1 MRAIVAYEDPTSL
14 RLFVAVC
21 EMNSIAKAAERE
33 AISPSALS
41 KRISDLEKSF
51 DTVLLD
57 RWQRGVSPT
66 AAGEALLTH
75 ARHLLRSLDR
85 MHSEVSEFG
94 EGVRGHIRVLAI
106 PTAIAEFL
114 PEQLAAFLRA
124 NPHIGISLEE
134 KVTAEVLRGI
144 ENGAA
149 DIGIC
154 RDLLSVPDLEI
165 EPFGCDHRVVVVNAE
180 HPLAHK
186 PSVTLEETLDFE
198 HVELSQNASLLTVF
212 HRAAGDLSRELRVR
226 LNVPSF
232 DAALRVIDAGLA
244 IGILPIEVV
253 GRFRSLYNLR
263 IIPLAEEWAT
273 QKFVICTRRG
283 PSSSPAARRLLEY
296 LRSQIM
302 QTGTRP
308 GPDIHLGPATRDDE

>member
-1 MRAIVAYEDPTSL
+1 VAYEDPTSL

-21 EMNSIAKAAERE
+21 ETNSIAKAAERE

-57 RWQRGVSPT
+57 RWQRGVTPT

-75 ARHLLRSLDR
+75 ARHLLQSMDR
-85 MHSEVSEFG
+85 MHSEVSEYG
-94 EGVRGHIRVLAI
+94 EGVRGHVRVLAI

-114 PEQLAAFLRA
+114 PEQLATFLKA
-124 NPHIGISLEE
+124 NVHIGISLEE
-134 KVTAEVLRGI
+134 QVTAEVLRGV

-154 RDLLSVPDLEI
+154 RDLLSVPDLDI
-165 EPFGCDHRVVVVNAE
+165 RPLGCDHRVVVVNAD
-180 HPLAHK
+180 HPLAYK
-186 PSVTLEETLDFE
+186 DSVTLEETLDFE

-212 HRAAGDLSRELRVR
+212 NRAAGDLSRELRVR

-232 DAALRVIDAGLA
+232 DAALRVINSGLA
-244 IGILPIEVV
+244 IGILPIEAV
-253 GRFRSLYNLR
+253 GRFGTLYNVR

-296 LRSQIM
+296 LRSQAVPAAI
-302 QTGTRP
+302 
-308 GPDIHLGPATRDDE
+308 GPLLVE